1 MHKVI
6 IPFICILLTLTACN
20 SFDTSKINN
29 LNDGEV
35 QIIGHSGLGFH
46 RWFPFNPYPSNSF
59 TSIKK
64 AIEEEQAEGIEVDVQ
79 MTKDGKFVLYHD
91 NQLESMTAVQGCI
104 ADYESEDIL
113 LLNYQLGYPFDA
125 FQSEKIISL
134 KQLIDYYKSL
144 NDFPLLHLDLRTSS
158 DCLNNEESK
167 LYRNRY
173 VRELLKFLDKN
184 EVPKAKVLFIS
195 TDKRIFTLFEK
206 FNCPYPTSYEVT
218 GDFEEDL
225 EWAIAE
231 GVKSF
236 TVKPKILTKARSK
249 AAHKAG
255 ISIVTFGAK
264 SKSGNQKL
272 LEFNPDAV
280 QTDNLSALRDLLGR

>member
-6 IPFICILLTLTACN
+6 ILFLSAILTLTACN
-20 SFDTSKINN
+20 GFDASKINN
-29 LNDGEV
+29 LNEGEV
-35 QIIGHSGLGFH
+35 QVIGHAGLGFH

-64 AIEEEQAEGIEVDVQ
+64 AIEEEGAEGVEVDVQ
-79 MTKDGKFVLYHD
+79 LTKDGEFLLYHD
-91 NQLESMTAVQGCI
+91 NMLESMTSVQGCI
-104 ADYESEDIL
+104 ANYESKDIL
-113 LLNYQLGYPFDA
+113 LLNYHLGYLFDA

-158 DCLNNEESK
+158 DCLSNEESE
-167 LYRNRY
+167 LYRNRF
-173 VRELLKFLDKN
+173 VQELLKFLDKN
-184 EVPKAKVLFIS
+184 EVPKAKVLLIS
-195 TDKRIFTLFEK
+195 TDKRIFTLFGK

-218 GDFEEDL
+218 GDFEVDL
-225 EWAIAE
+225 EWAIEE
-231 GVKSF
+231 GVKSL

-249 AAHKAG
+249 AAHQAG

-272 LEFNPDAV
+272 LELNPDAV
-280 QTDNLSALRDLLGR
+280 QTENLSALRDLLGK